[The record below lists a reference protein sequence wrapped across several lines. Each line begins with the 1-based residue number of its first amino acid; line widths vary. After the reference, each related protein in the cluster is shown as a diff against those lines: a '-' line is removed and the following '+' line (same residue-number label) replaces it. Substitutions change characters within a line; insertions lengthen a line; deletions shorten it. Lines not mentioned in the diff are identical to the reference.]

1 MTFTRRRTVPDG
13 KSQRLLHFCTSRV
26 EQPPSLRVLSEYKRR
41 SARRCFGMRRLPDI
55 IFRLLFRDYEFSR
68 GLFCVRQALKVRSRN
83 SIECQAA
90 DTSHNTA

>member
-41 SARRCFGMRRLPDI
+41 SARRCFGMRRLPGI